1 MTDTVFILGAGYSYA
16 AGIPLLSGFVERMW
30 QFAIRRSIGD
40 KPLSSDDI
48 EIFNAAIKIRDELD
62 SYHGRAM
69 FDDRNIE
76 DILSILSFNMLGG
89 AKRDKEKIA
98 AMNRAIARTI
108 DLSCTVEHPG
118 VNKEGRNSINE
129 SGPQI
134 YRDFWKNI
142 FAVAARGKKIPTI
155 ITFNYDLVLERSL
168 HQHLIGTN
176 YNSYDNRF
184 PATRVALNYNYD
196 HAPRAE
202 FEIVYTRYNSH
213 SGRGIGETE
222 GTILRSVEPNARA
235 HTFEVDILKL
245 HGSLNFARRKE
256 AETSSFPHA
265 ITKSIAEPFILPPI
279 FNKMTNG
286 APTAMW
292 QSGLE
297 KLRAAKNIVIVGYS
311 LPQTDIYMQYFLKAA
326 LGPNLNL
333 NKIFVFDPI
342 LFGNNEHGEAM
353 KRRYEACFA
362 PQLRPRIEFQ
372 PETSSTL
379 NNAKP
384 GTADHF
390 IQLLHKNQGELIF

>member
-30 QFAIRRSIGD
+30 QFAIRRSIAD
-40 KPLSSDDI
+40 KPLTPEDI

-108 DLSCTVEHPG
+108 DLCCTVEHPG

-129 SGPQI
+129 SGPQL
-134 YRDFWKNI
+134 YRDFWSCI
-142 FAVAARGKKIPTI
+142 FSAAARGKKMPAI

-176 YNSYDNRF
+176 YNSYDKRF
-184 PATRVALNYNYD
+184 PATRIALNYKYD
-196 HAPRAE
+196 HAPRSE
-202 FEIVYTRYNSH
+202 FEISYTRYNSQ
-213 SGRGIGETE
+213 SSRGMSQVE
-222 GTILRSVEPNARA
+222 GTILKSVEPNERA
-235 HTFEVDILKL
+235 HTLEVEMLKL

-256 AETSSFPHA
+256 NEATSFSHA

-292 QSGLE
+292 QAGLE
-297 KLRAAKNIVIVGYS
+297 KLREAKNIVIVGYS

-333 NKIFVFDPI
+333 NKIFVFDPV
-342 LFGNNEHGEAM
+342 LFCENEHGEAM
-353 KRRYEACFA
+353 RRRYEACFA
-362 PQLRPRIEFQ
+362 PQLRPRIEFR
-372 PETSSTL
+372 PDASNIST
-379 NNAKP
+379 NVKH

-390 IQLLHKNQGELIF
+390 VQLLHKNRGELIF

>member
-30 QFAIRRSIGD
+30 QFAIRRSNGD
-40 KPLSSDDI
+40 KALTAEDI

-89 AKRDKEKIA
+89 AKRDKDKTA

-108 DLSCTVEHPG
+108 DLCCTVEHPG
-118 VNKEGRNSINE
+118 VSKDGRNSVNE
-129 SGPQI
+129 SGPQL

-142 FAVAARGKKIPTI
+142 FAATTMGKKPPTI

-176 YNSYDNRF
+176 YGTYNNRF
-184 PATRVALNYNYD
+184 PATRIALNYNYE
-196 HAPRAE
+196 HAPRTE
-202 FEIVYTRYNSH
+202 FEISYTRYNSYK
-213 SGRGIGETE
+213 SRDASETE
-222 GTILRSVEPNARA
+222 GTILKPVEPDKRA
-235 HTFEVDILKL
+235 HTLEIDILNL
-245 HGSLNFARRKE
+245 HGSLNFAKRKE
-256 AETSSFPHA
+256 SGTVLFPHA
-265 ITKSIAEPFILPPI
+265 ITKSIADPFILTPI

-292 QSGLE
+292 QAGLA
-297 KLRAAKNIVIVGYS
+297 KLRSAKNIVIVGYS

-333 NKIFVFDPI
+333 NKIFVFDPL
-342 LFGNNEHGEAM
+342 LFGDSEHGEAM
-353 KRRYEACFA
+353 KRRYESCFA
-362 PQLRPRIEFQ
+362 PQLRPRIDFR
-372 PETSSTL
+372 PDTSKISSNTRH
-379 NNAKP
+379 

-390 IQLLHKNQGELIF
+390 VQLLQTNQGELIF